1 MYLPLTGQKD
11 DKEKSQQKMSIDS
24 INTATATRFVKP
36 ADAASKPQQEQDTS
50 VAEVKKE
57 QDREQ
62 ETVKT
67 NQQAIDGFYAANSMN
82 TQDFLILK
90 SQSNNEQFKIL
101 DEVIADM
108 KEDVEQLGE
117 AMEAMSDLMEKTS
130 KANLGLQIIE
140 KTLEAME
147 EAKGER

>member
-24 INTATATRFVKP
+24 INTTPASQFVKP
-36 ADAASKPQQEQDTS
+36 ADSAAKPQQEQDTS
-50 VAEVKKE
+50 VAEVKKQ

-62 ETVKT
+62 EAVKT
-67 NQQAIDGFYAANSMN
+67 NQQAIDGFYDANSMN

-90 SQSNNEQFKIL
+90 SQSNNEQFKVL
-101 DEVIADM
+101 DEVIANM
-108 KEDVEQLGE
+108 KEDVEQLGD
-117 AMEAMSDLMEKTS
+117 AMDAMAEMAEKTS

>member
-1 MYLPLTGQKD
+1 
-11 DKEKSQQKMSIDS
+11 
-24 INTATATRFVKP
+24 
-36 ADAASKPQQEQDTS
+36 
-50 VAEVKKE
+50 
-57 QDREQ
+57 
-62 ETVKT
+62 
-67 NQQAIDGFYAANSMN
+67 MN

-117 AMEAMSDLMEKTS
+117 AMETMSDLMEKTS

-147 EAKGER
+147 ETKGER

>member
-1 MYLPLTGQKD
+1 VP
-11 DKEKSQQKMSIDS
+11 
-24 INTATATRFVKP
+24 ATA
-36 ADAASKPQQEQDTS
+36 S
-50 VAEVKKE
+50 VHVVRQLLLIFYWTIYYVPTTHRSERRQRKVTVKKT

-108 KEDVEQLGE
+108 KEDIEQLGE
-117 AMEAMSDLMEKTS
+117 AMETMSDLMEKTS

-147 EAKGER
+147 ETKGER

>member
-1 MYLPLTGQKD
+1 
-11 DKEKSQQKMSIDS
+11 
-24 INTATATRFVKP
+24 
-36 ADAASKPQQEQDTS
+36 
-50 VAEVKKE
+50 
-57 QDREQ
+57 
-62 ETVKT
+62 
-67 NQQAIDGFYAANSMN
+67 MN

-90 SQSNNEQFKIL
+90 SQSNNEQSKIL

-108 KEDVEQLGE
+108 KEDIEQLGE
-117 AMEAMSDLMEKTS
+117 AMETMSDLMEKTS

>member
-24 INTATATRFVKP
+24 INTTPASRFVKP
-36 ADAASKPQQEQDTS
+36 ADSAAKPQQEQDTS
-50 VAEVKKE
+50 VAEVKKQ

-62 ETVKT
+62 EAVKT
-67 NQQAIDGFYAANSMN
+67 NQQAIDGFYDANSMN

-90 SQSNNEQFKIL
+90 SQSNNEQFKVL
-101 DEVIADM
+101 DEVIANM
-108 KEDVEQLGE
+108 KEDVEQLGD
-117 AMEAMSDLMEKTS
+117 AMDAMAEMAEKTS

-147 EAKGER
+147 EAKGEQ

>member
-1 MYLPLTGQKD
+1 
-11 DKEKSQQKMSIDS
+11 
-24 INTATATRFVKP
+24 
-36 ADAASKPQQEQDTS
+36 
-50 VAEVKKE
+50 
-57 QDREQ
+57 
-62 ETVKT
+62 
-67 NQQAIDGFYAANSMN
+67 MN

-108 KEDVEQLGE
+108 KEDIEQLGD

-130 KANLGLQIIE
+130 KSNLGLQIIE
-140 KTLEAME
+140 STLEAMD